1 VRLQVDDQEGE
12 LCSSRSVYGRARRQ
26 CKCAQAHIPKT
37 CMPMPTHTSVHMC
50 VSVRAHTHKQ
60 THTHTHTHT
69 HTQIHRHTHIHTH
82 AHTHAHAP
90 ELVSSLMTH
99 PYCTVCSS
107 SFIFMHFATLHL
119 ATGAWSDTRPLAQHC
134 LQWGHGC
141 GPWGGGNHLVWRPGL
156 FGCS

>member
-1 VRLQVDDQEGE
+1 VLITKCLWTCTKAMQV
-12 LCSSRSVYGRARRQ
+12 
-26 CKCAQAHIPKT
+26 CAG
-37 CMPMPTHTSVHMC
+37 THTKNVHAHAHAYK
-50 VSVRAHTHKQ
+50 RAYVCECACTHPQ
-60 THTHTHTHT
+60 TNTHTHTHT